1 MSGKNIALITMMAV
15 LVALSIW
22 LAIEIKAKNKYLD
35 ELEKAKQDR
44 LKILQEYLIQTSS
57 IPDEIKDQILK
68 LAQEYKDL
76 DHDVFVELTEVI
88 KLIEIEQHEEGIR
101 KLATIIE
108 NLLAEKFDKE
118 GDTWYQKQ
126 KSKSKHGFVEL
137 GRLLN
142 RAKNIGFIMEH
153 ECDFAF
159 LVKDVRDENVHK
171 MNKKKPDNWLII
183 AFLTGI
189 EIVFKLKGV
198 KA

>member
-1 MSGKNIALITMMAV
+1 M
-15 LVALSIW
+15 ALSIW

-118 GDTWYQKQ
+118 GDTW
-126 KSKSKHGFVEL
+126 
-137 GRLLN
+137 
-142 RAKNIGFIMEH
+142 
-153 ECDFAF
+153 
-159 LVKDVRDENVHK
+159 
-171 MNKKKPDNWLII
+171 
-183 AFLTGI
+183 
-189 EIVFKLKGV
+189 
-198 KA
+198 